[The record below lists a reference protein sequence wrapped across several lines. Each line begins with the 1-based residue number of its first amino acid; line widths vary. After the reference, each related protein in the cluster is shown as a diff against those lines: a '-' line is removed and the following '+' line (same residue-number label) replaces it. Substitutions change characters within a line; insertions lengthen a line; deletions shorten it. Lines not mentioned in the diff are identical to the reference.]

1 MGVSLSLVEE
11 AQKLLNR
18 HGAMAG
24 LPGQRS
30 KWNLDA
36 YKDLLTRP
44 VFAPG
49 TTGRQLLDSLTS
61 TVPAIGADGKQI
73 KVNGQRVG

>member
-1 MGVSLSLVEE
+1 M
-11 AQKLLNR
+11 AQWLACR
-18 HGAMAG
+18 GSAV
-24 LPGQRS
+24 

-61 TVPAIGADGKQI
+61 TVPAMGADGKQI
-73 KVNGQRVG
+73 VR